1 MTNAEYIAA
10 LQRDLIEVSTTVERL
25 ERELAA
31 AKETIKAT
39 VTRAIEA
46 EQRVEAMRVAIAN
59 VVSTA
64 HVVQRIAAGEK
75 E

>member
-1 MTNAEYIAA
+1 MSEREYIEA
-10 LQRDLIEVSTTVERL
+10 LQRDLAVLATTIEQRD
-25 ERELAA
+25 RELAA

-46 EQRVEAMRVAIAN
+46 ERRVETMRQIACAIAAN
-59 VVSTA
+59 TNKI
-64 HVVQRIAAGEK
+64 QRIAAGE

>member
-1 MTNAEYIAA
+1 MSDADVIAA

-25 ERELAA
+25 EDQLAA

-39 VTRAIEA
+39 VERALNA
-46 EQRVEAMRVAIAN
+46 ENRVEQMQMAIAN
-59 VVSTA
+59 VVSCA
-64 HVVQRIAAGEK
+64 HVVQRIAAGES